1 MELESNNQMDRLL
14 RRHGRN
20 GDRVPVV
27 TNGDGAG
34 GSHLDADE
42 LNAFAA
48 NELPAA
54 ARGRYLNH
62 LADCGHCRRQ
72 VAELASAANPSLA
85 SAAGALSAAPASNT
99 IWQRIAGWIKPPTL
113 RFAGPIVAVLCVA
126 AIMGVVLRSQYGT
139 RLLNEHEQL
148 KQPAANPTGGGGVAP
163 NPGGVDSGPGTV
175 APPAPV
181 ASTTP
186 GAPAPPP
193 AEKPSGAP
201 ESDAPKI
208 NKDETVSRSG
218 EESKPADTLAE
229 KAPQLVPPLTLGG
242 NRGQSKI
249 ADPANTQIGQEQR
262 DTGSTVDQ
270 TAGPEPR
277 TENRISLP
285 KSLPPPAPT
294 GGMANADDKQ
304 APVTAKKR
312 APGASGGAAS
322 TQATNRAP
330 EPSNQPADRES
341 NRRRGDDDNVA
352 VDGSDRPQLNGRVGP
367 NATVNASRTVLGHTF
382 QRQNG
387 VWVDSG
393 YAAGYDVTNVSRGTE
408 QYRALVADEPG
419 LGTIANQLSGDII
432 VVWKGRAYRIH

>member
-1 MELESNNQMDRLL
+1 MESESNNQMDRML

-34 GSHLDADE
+34 GAHLDADE

-85 SAAGALSAAPASNT
+85 SAAGALSAAPASNS

-113 RFAGPIVAVLCVA
+113 RFAGPIAAALCVA

-139 RLLNEHEQL
+139 KMLNEHDQV
-148 KQPAANPTGGGGVAP
+148 KAPAASPSGGTVPAPDTGGPIA
-163 NPGGVDSGPGTV
+163 GPGTNV
-175 APPAPV
+175 PPAPIPSV
-181 ASTTP
+181 TP

-201 ESDAPKI
+201 ASDAPKDK
-208 NKDETVSRSG
+208 NETVSRSG
-218 EESKPADTLAE
+218 EESKPADTVAE
-229 KAPQLVPPLTLGG
+229 KAPQLVPPVTLGG

-249 ADPANTQIGQEQR
+249 ADPANTQVAQEQR
-262 DTGSTVDQ
+262 DSGSTVDQ
-270 TAGPEPR
+270 TSGPELR
-277 TENRISLP
+277 TENRVSVP
-285 KSLPPPAPT
+285 KSFPPPAPT
-294 GGMANADDKQ
+294 GGVATADEKQ
-304 APVTAKKR
+304 APVPAKKR
-312 APGASGGAAS
+312 APGAGGGAAS

-341 NRRRGDDDNVA
+341 DRRRGDDDNVA
-352 VDGSDRPQLNGRVGP
+352 VDGNDRPQLSGRVAP
-367 NATVNASRTVLGHTF
+367 NATVNSTRNVSGHTF
-382 QRQNG
+382 RRQNG

-393 YAAGYDVTNVSRGTE
+393 YAAGYDVTNVRRGTE
-408 QYRALVADEPG
+408 QYRALIADEPG
-419 LGTIANQLSGDII
+419 LGTIANQLSGEIL
-432 VVWKGRAYRIH
+432 VVWKSRAYRIH